1 MAMAESRRGAALTIL
16 AILFAILAVSDI
28 LLSRSKADLT

>member
-1 MAMAESRRGAALTIL
+1 MAMAESRCGGALTIL